1 MVKLFCSFCFASS
14 PLPANAHMRGEIYWT
29 EPTWGSNA
37 ACALL
42 ACNGAAG
49 SRGGKCVTQMTIKL
63 EIKKINIGKTWPK
76 TLYVLLVKLQ
86 KIAIDCASI
95 CVTLV
100 N

>member
-1 MVKLFCSFCFASS
+1 MQRVLA
-14 PLPANAHMRGEIYWT
+14 
-29 EPTWGSNA
+29 
-37 ACALL
+37 ALL

-49 SRGGKCVTQMTIKL
+49 SRRGKCVTQMTIKL

>member
-1 MVKLFCSFCFASS
+1 MVKLFCSFCFTSS
-14 PLPANAHMRGEIYWT
+14 RLTANAHMRGEIYWT

-49 SRGGKCVTQMTIKL
+49 SRGGRCVTQMTIKL
-63 EIKKINIGKTWPK
+63 EIKKKINIGKTWPN

-86 KIAIDCASI
+86 LIAPVS
-95 CVTLV
+95 VSHW
-100 N
+100 